1 MPLIHNQTS
10 LPLEPGKSL
19 FDYADDLA
27 VRVPTSCGRTGEC
40 HECIVEVRHGMEAL
54 DPLTDSENFLRD
66 NYRLACQATVVD
78 IKADIEFNILRR
90 QPRILTESIERTD
103 IELDPLTVRE
113 GDNVIF
119 KGESAPFAKRKGARA
134 SGAMR
139 AGDAHHGP
147 RIIDRYRG
155 RILGIA
161 ADIGTTTVAMNLVDL
176 ETGDILYTASFENP
190 QRFGGSDVMHR
201 ISYET
206 GTYRGELQAVLISSI
221 NYEIGEMVRN
231 LRIPH
236 RIRRRQIVEFVAVG
250 NTTMRDMLFGIDVEP
265 IGTRPYKSHI
275 ETDFLDGKRDTTTL
289 NVPAHEL
296 GIRINP
302 NANVYSGPLIASHIG
317 SDVAAD
323 LLTIGIDQEDET
335 VMLIDI
341 GTNTEI
347 IAGNRHQLHA
357 SSCPAGPAFEGGNV
371 TYAMPGYDGAVE
383 RVKIPTP
390 RPFRNEGDAG
400 ERSETAGDARGG
412 RVAPA
417 RGGNA
422 EGKGGPSPSQSVR
435 GREQAKPRGPTTQ
448 QGMPGEARS
457 VRNPAEANDNPPLS
471 QSDNDAVG
479 AGLKPAPTTA
489 TPSPLLT
496 TIGNTTPIGIC
507 GSGLIDL
514 LAELRR
520 HDIMNELGNFNDG
533 SDEYTFHPENRLTIS
548 RADISALAQ
557 AKAANYCGQ
566 NIVLE
571 TVGTTPTDYTRL
583 YLAGGFANYIN
594 IQNAINIGFIPD
606 IPLQRIHK
614 IGNASL
620 QGATIMLTNA
630 TKRAAIE
637 HLTQQ
642 ITHIEL
648 ETNPNFFDHFV
659 EGCQFKK

>member
-1 MPLIHNQTS
+1 MNA
-10 LPLEPGKSL
+10 LEPL
-19 FDYADDLA
+19 NDTED
-27 VRVPTSCGRTGEC
+27 
-40 HECIVEVRHGMEAL
+40 
-54 DPLTDSENFLRD
+54 FLRD
-66 NYRLACQATVVD
+66 NYRLACQARVID
-78 IKADIEFNILRR
+78 IEADIEFNILRR
-90 QPRILTESIERTD
+90 QPRILTESIAPEEINKEN

-113 GDNVIF
+113 GDNIIF
-119 KGESAPFAKRKGARA
+119 KGEPLPPPLRGGIKGGASAAQRTNTRTGNAN
-134 SGAMR
+134 
-139 AGDAHHGP
+139 P

-155 RILGIA
+155 SILGIA

-190 QRFGGSDVMHR
+190 QRFGGSDVMNR
-201 ISYET
+201 ISYDT

-221 NYEIGEMVRN
+221 NYEIGEMVRA
-231 LRIPH
+231 LK
-236 RIRRRQIVEFVAVG
+236 IRRRHIVEFVAVG
-250 NTTMRDMLFGIDVEP
+250 NTTMRDILFGIDVEP
-265 IGTRPYKSHI
+265 IGQKPYKSHI
-275 ETDFLDGKRDTTTL
+275 EDDFRNGNRDTTAL
-289 NVPAHEL
+289 NRQAHEL

-302 NANVYSGPLIASHIG
+302 NANIYSGPLIASHIG

-323 LLTIGIDQEDET
+323 LLTIAIDQQDDI

-347 IAGNRHQLHA
+347 IAGNKNSLHA
-357 SSCPAGPAFEGGNV
+357 ASCPAGPAFEGGAV
-371 TYAMPGYDGAVE
+371 TYAMPGYNGAVE
-383 RVKIPTP
+383 RVTIPN
-390 RPFRNEGDAG
+390 RHSREGENPEEPGHHRHSREG
-400 ERSETAGDARGG
+400 ENPEE
-412 RVAPA
+412 P
-417 RGGNA
+417 
-422 EGKGGPSPSQSVR
+422 GGPSPSQS
-435 GREQAKPRGPTTQ
+435 E
-448 QGMPGEARS
+448 S
-457 VRNPAEANDNPPLS
+457 HSLPLS
-471 QSDNDAVG
+471 EGELKGVSAQRDHSGCPASNAPRHSREGQNPEEPGGRDA
-479 AGLKPAPTTA
+479 
-489 TPSPLLT
+489 PLLT
-496 TIGNTTPIGIC
+496 TIGNTIPIGIC

-520 HDIMNELGNFNDG
+520 HNIMNELGNFNDG
-533 SDEYTFHPENRLTIS
+533 SDEFTFHHENRLTLS

-571 TVGTTPTDYTRL
+571 TTGTTPTDYTRL

-594 IQNAINIGFIPD
+594 IQNAINIGFIPNID
-606 IPLQRIHK
+606 PDRITK

-637 HLTQQ
+637 HLATT